1 MPKEVSVRDRFLG
14 CLTGLAAGDAVGCTV
29 EFRKPGTFEP
39 VTGMTGGG
47 TFGLK
52 AGQWTDDTA
61 LALCLATSLL
71 ECGGFDER
79 DQIERYRRFY
89 REGYLSATGECF
101 DIGQTVKAALER
113 YERTGNP
120 RAGDTDRRTAGNGS
134 IMRLAPVAMRYAGS
148 PREAVKMAAASSL
161 TTHGAVE
168 AVDGCRYLC
177 GLLVGA
183 LRGDSKEALL
193 GPCYAPEQGIW
204 MEEPLTGTI
213 HEVAAGSF
221 ARREP
226 PRICG
231 SGYVVRSLEAA
242 LWAFH
247 RSETFEEGCLAA
259 ANLGDDADTTAAVF
273 GQLAG
278 AYYGVQGIPRDWAGQ
293 LAKRDLIEETAV
305 RLLEASA
312 IS

>member
-1 MPKEVSVRDRFLG
+1 MANVVSVQDRFIG
-14 CLTGLAAGDAVGCTV
+14 CLTGLAAGDAIGCTV
-29 EFRKPGTFEP
+29 EFRKPGTFRP

-52 AGQWTDDTA
+52 AGQWTDDTS
-61 LALCLATSLL
+61 LALCLAMSLL

-79 DQIERYRRFY
+79 DQMERYRKWY
-89 REGYLSATGECF
+89 REGYLSSAGHCF

-120 RAGDTDRRTAGNGS
+120 WAGDTDRRTAGNGS

-161 TTHGAVE
+161 TTHGA
-168 AVDGCRYLC
+168 ADSVDGCRYLC
-177 GLLVGA
+177 ALLVGA
-183 LRGDSKEALL
+183 LRGESKDVLL
-193 GPCYAPEQGIW
+193 GPCYAPEEGIGRA
-204 MEEPLTGTI
+204 EPLTAAI
-213 HEVAAGSF
+213 QEVAAGSF

-226 PRICG
+226 PKICG

-259 ANLGDDADTTAAVF
+259 ANLGDDADTTAAVY

-278 AYYGVQGIPRDWAGQ
+278 AYYGVQGIPRDWVEK
-293 LAKRDLIEETAV
+293 LAMRELIEATAL
-305 RLLEASA
+305 RLLAASA
-312 IS
+312 VA